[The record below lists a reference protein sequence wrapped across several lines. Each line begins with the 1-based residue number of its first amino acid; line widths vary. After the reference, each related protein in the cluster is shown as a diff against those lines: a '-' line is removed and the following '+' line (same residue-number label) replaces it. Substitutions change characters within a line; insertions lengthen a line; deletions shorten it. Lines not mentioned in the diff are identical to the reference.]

1 MQNIYTRCILKN
13 DSAGRWTEVQDTAVL
28 LRGEMGIEFD
38 AIPESVEDSIAT
50 ARIKIGDGYH
60 TWRQLNYYTDVDPAV
75 VQATVQEA
83 VDTYVSQITSDI
95 DKTIDEIVTNL
106 VDEGELLIK
115 DNSVAEVRTYAELKA
130 AVNNQK
136 IKTIIFTDNIMQND
150 FVPAYS
156 NLQAKWQL
164 EGVNGDIE
172 LRTKNYI
179 PIIYNDFV
187 FTNHWGQS
195 LEEYIEKAV
204 NEDSTVLKYSR
215 LNFTGYT
222 GVTQEDLLANPSL
235 LKSVQIP
242 VADKLIPSLEINRS
256 IKFITNQGVR
266 APILDIWLA
275 EGALPEFTGDFYDI
289 RIHGNGKVILANADI
304 KGYLSRQNS
313 NAYAASAAVDIF
325 GGNVEIKIVGT
336 VTCTGAMN
344 GDAIRPRGNFDL
356 RDIDVLKAEAETEE
370 AKAKITHFMLNKS
383 TNTVTLTGDSIVAI
397 GNAGLNSVGDPAH
410 EGCGIGYLA
419 QQGLGRVEPSF
430 NTRLTGFGCGT
441 LILKDL
447 SKVIARGGN
456 TTDNSARACGIG
468 GRLGSDIIIDNV
480 HIFEARGGGMGALDK
495 KEGNYGIGLTKANS
509 TDGGII
515 TIKNSYI
522 KDVIAGDSKASA
534 IGGDQTCTPKIYIE
548 NTTIDR
554 VIGGAS
560 AAGIGG
566 GFNRDPHYPIEITII
581 DSDIS
586 TWSSSITSESKG
598 GTGIGSGY
606 DRVNHSG
613 FENPSKGNFG
623 NVDYSSYEGFETGE
637 IFTKTMKL
645 QILGKSKI
653 FTRGADFAASI
664 GFGYQFGGVFKNS
677 VIEPSVMLFT
687 YPALLPKDI
696 TLDGPEAHYTKTKN
710 IGHGAI
716 RVIERNTL
724 TAVDDEGNLHDYGDG
739 FSVAPYIFPRRLFTS
754 TEFAD
759 SVDKSLTE
767 SSIVDFLVYGDNDF
781 NIQGYRYKSPML
793 DMPFIV
799 DYSKAVS
806 QENPDITDSNAY
818 IGLNTKINTKND
830 DFVDIQASFSE
841 LFTEAS
847 KDISNILKATLK
859 NISGSSAQYFSIKDL
874 MRELRKQEISS
885 YPVGELVIQLVDKNG
900 ILTEANGVVQTAVY
914 NIRLNQSDL

>member
-1 MQNIYTRCILKN
+1 MNEKRINTRCILKN
-13 DSAGRWTEVQDTAVL
+13 DSKLGWTEVQDTAVL
-28 LRGEMGIEFD
+28 LCGEMGIEFD

-60 TWRQLNYYTDVDPAV
+60 TWGQLNYYTDVDPAV
-75 VQATVQEA
+75 VQVIVQEA
-83 VDTYVSQITSDI
+83 VDTYVSQITADI

-115 DNSVAEVRTYAELKA
+115 DNSVAEVKTYAELKT

-136 IKTIIFTDNIMQND
+136 IKTIIFTNNIM
-150 FVPAYS
+150 
-156 NLQAKWQL
+156 
-164 EGVNGDIE
+164 E
-172 LRTKNYI
+172 
-179 PIIYNDFV
+179 NDFV
-187 FTNHWGQS
+187 FARDALLAKWKSEGLENNSNFKLPSNDSNRNILYNDFIFTNQWGQS
-195 LEEYIEKAV
+195 LEEYIEDPV
-204 NEDSTVLKYSR
+204 NADSKILKYTYIP
-215 LNFTGYT
+215 FDGYAT
-222 GVTQEDLLANPSL
+222 NDAELIKANGWLEKAQIS
-235 LKSVQIP
+235 KSERI
-242 VADKLIPSLEINRS
+242 IPSLHIDRS

-266 APILDIWLA
+266 APILDIWLEA
-275 EGALPEFTGDFYDI
+275 GALPEFTGDFYDI
-289 RIHGNGKVILANADI
+289 RVHGNGKIILANADI
-304 KGYLSRQNS
+304 KGYLNRQVNT
-313 NAYAASAAVDIF
+313 AYAASAAVDIF
-325 GGNVEIKIVGT
+325 GGTVEIKIVGT
-336 VTCTGAMN
+336 VTCTGARN

-356 RDIDVLKAEAETEE
+356 RDIEILKEAAETEE
-370 AKAKITHFMLNKS
+370 AKAKITHVMLNKS
-383 TNTVTLTGDSIVAI
+383 TNTVTITGDSLVAI
-397 GNAGLNSVGDPAH
+397 GNDGLNSEGADAH
-410 EGCGIGYLA
+410 EGCGIGYLTG
-419 QQGLGRVEPSF
+419 QDIGKN

-456 TTDNSARACGIG
+456 TTNNSAKACGIG

-480 HIFEARGGGMGALDK
+480 HIFEARGGGMGTLDK

-509 TDGGII
+509 TNGGTI

-566 GFNRDPHYPIEITII
+566 GFNRDPHYPIEITIK

-598 GTGIGSGY
+598 GTGIGSGC
-606 DRVNHSG
+606 DRVSHSG
-613 FENPSKGNFG
+613 FENPSKPNFK
-623 NVDYSSYEGFETGE
+623 NYDYSSYEGFETGE
-637 IFTKTMKL
+637 IFTKTMQL
-645 QILGKSKI
+645 QILGKTKI
-653 FTRGADFAASI
+653 CTRGADFAASI

-677 VIEPSVMLFT
+677 IIEPSVMLFT
-687 YPALLPKDI
+687 YPAILPKDVE
-696 TLDGPEAHYTKTKN
+696 LGAPKSYFTKTKT

-716 RVIERNTL
+716 RVIGRNTL
-724 TAVDDEGNLHDYGDG
+724 TTIDDEGNLYDYGDG
-739 FSVAPYIFPRRLFTS
+739 YSVAPYIFPRRLFTS

-767 SSIVDFLVYGDNDF
+767 NSIVDFLVYGDNDF

-799 DYSKAVS
+799 DYSKAVT
-806 QENPDITDSNAY
+806 QENPDITNPNVY
-818 IGLNTKINTKND
+818 IGLNTKINTEND
-830 DFVDIQASFSE
+830 DFVDIKASFSA

-847 KDISNILKATLK
+847 QDISDILKANLR
-859 NISGSSAQYFSIKDL
+859 NISGSGAQYLSIKDL
-874 MRELRKQEISS
+874 MLALSAQDISS
-885 YPVGELVIQLVDKNG
+885 YPIGELVIQLVDKNG
-900 ILTEANGVVQTAVY
+900 ILTDANGVVQTAVY

>member
-38 AIPESVEDSIAT
+38 AIPESIEDSIAT

-60 TWRQLNYYTDVDPAV
+60 TWAQLNYYTDVDPAV
-75 VQATVQEA
+75 VQAIVQEA
-83 VDTYVSQITSDI
+83 VDTYVSQITADI

-115 DNSVAEVRTYAELKA
+115 DNSVAEVKTYAELKT

-150 FVPAYS
+150 FVSAYS
-156 NLQAKWQL
+156 NLQTKWQQY
-164 EGVNGDIE
+164 GVNDDDK
-172 LRTKNYI
+172 LKTKNYLSI
-179 PIIYNDFV
+179 LYNDFI
-187 FTNHWGQS
+187 FTDQWGQS

-204 NEDSTVLKYSR
+204 NEDSTILKYSK

-222 GVTQEDLLANPSL
+222 GFTQEELLANSSL

-242 VADKLIPSLEINRS
+242 AEDKIIPSLEINRS

-266 APILDIWLA
+266 APILDIWLEA
-275 EGALPEFTGDFYDI
+275 GALPEFTGDFYDI
-289 RIHGNGKVILANADI
+289 RIHGNGKVILSNADI
-304 KGYLSRQNS
+304 KGYLDRQNA

-336 VTCTGAMN
+336 VTCTGARN

-356 RDIDVLKAEAETEE
+356 RDIDILKSEAETEE

-383 TNTVTLTGDSIVAI
+383 TNTVTITGDSIVAI
-397 GNAGLNSVGDPAH
+397 GNAGLNSQGDPAH
-410 EGCGIGYLA
+410 EGCGIGYLTG
-419 QQGLGRVEPSF
+419 QGLGKINQSS

-441 LILKDL
+441 LVLKNL

-468 GRLGSDIIIDNV
+468 GRLGSDILIDNV

-509 TDGGII
+509 TNGGTI

-522 KDVIAGDSKASA
+522 KDVIAGDSKAPA
-534 IGGDQTCTPKIYIE
+534 IGGDTTCTPKIYIE

-566 GFNRDPHYPIEITII
+566 GYNRDPHYPIEITII

-598 GTGIGSGY
+598 GTGIGSGC

-613 FENPSKGNFG
+613 FENPSKGNFK
-623 NVDYSSYEGFETGE
+623 NYDYSSYEGFETGE
-637 IFTKTMKL
+637 IFTKTMQL

-653 FTRGADFAASI
+653 CTRGADFAASI
-664 GFGYQFGGVFKNS
+664 GFGYKFGGVFKNS
-677 VIEPSVMLFT
+677 IIDPSVMLFV
-687 YPALLPKDI
+687 YPALLPKDVE
-696 TLDGPEAHYTKTKN
+696 PEAPKSYFTKSKT

-716 RVIERNTL
+716 KVIGNNTL
-724 TAVDDEGNLHDYGDG
+724 DDIDPETGESHDYGDG
-739 FSVAPYIFPRRLFTS
+739 YAVAPYIFTRRAFTS
-754 TEFAD
+754 TELAEN
-759 SVDKSLTE
+759 VDTPLTE
-767 SSIVDFLVYGDNDF
+767 TSIVDFLVYGDNDF
-781 NIQGYRYKSPML
+781 NIQGIRYKSPML
-793 DMPFIV
+793 DFPFIV
-799 DYSKAVS
+799 DYSRAT
-806 QENPDITDSNAY
+806 NNYITSEMY
-818 IGLNTKINTKND
+818 IGLNTRIKTDAIETTAQIRATYQTPD
-830 DFVDIQASFSE
+830 RTYDVSE
-841 LFTEAS
+841 VFNNKLTTIKGTGAKYVLVQDLLSETVFQTAG
-847 KDISNILKATLK
+847 TLTVEL
-859 NISGSSAQYFSIKDL
+859 IDTDSAIIDTPTGS
-874 MRELRKQEISS
+874 
-885 YPVGELVIQLVDKNG
+885 VIQ
-900 ILTEANGVVQTAVY
+900 TALFY
-914 NIRLNQSDL
+914 NML